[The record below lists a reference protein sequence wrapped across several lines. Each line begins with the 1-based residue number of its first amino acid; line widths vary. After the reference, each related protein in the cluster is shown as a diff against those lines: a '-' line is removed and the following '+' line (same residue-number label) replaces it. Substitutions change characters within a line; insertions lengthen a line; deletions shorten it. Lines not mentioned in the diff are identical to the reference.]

1 MNQMTTCGLFILAKD
16 GKPEKIITN
25 FVQQAAI
32 PNREEEIFRSK
43 VYNTTFFF

>member
-1 MNQMTTCGLFILAKD
+1 MTTCGPFILAKD

-25 FVQQAAI
+25 FAQPAAI
-32 PNREEEIFRSK
+32 PNTKEEIFHFK